1 MKESVLHI
9 ELMDRPVLR
18 VSQSEDGA
26 NSSWLDDRTEGFIV
40 INTGTLCKP
49 AKHPSSFV
57 SVQRTISMKLVFEN
71 PFAGDHIR
79 LGRARDEIPSVV
91 VQESSIFFFHSPTPM
106 VIGKSVT
113 TRPR

>member
-26 NSSWLDDRTEGFIV
+26 NSSWLDDRAEGFVV
-40 INTGTLCKP
+40 INTGTLCKL
-49 AKHPSSFV
+49 AKYPSSLV
-57 SVQRTISMKLVFEN
+57 SVQGAISMELMFEN

-113 TRPR
+113 TGPR